1 MALLTGPKLRNC
13 TKCGKVFTSLRGEKL
28 CRECTDEAKEFE
40 QKVVEYI
47 RDNPGT
53 SMKEVMEATGAT
65 DKMLKRMMQEGIFS
79 NTGGGEDFM
88 YPCVGCGRPIRTGT
102 YCTDCL
108 GRLRNQTKKA
118 AESMQI
124 RIKEDRKMSTIE
136 RLDALAER
144 EFEKENRSANI
155 RRNFAQSLLKN
166 RNNS

>member
-13 TKCGKVFTSLRGEKL
+13 TKCGKVFTSIRGEKI
-28 CRECTDEAKEFE
+28 CRDCMDEAKEFE
-40 QKVVEYI
+40 QKVVQFI

-79 NTGGGEDFM
+79 NAGRGEDFM
-88 YPCVGCGRPIRTGT
+88 YPCVGCGRPIHTGT

-108 GRLRNQTKKA
+108 SRLRNQTKKA

-124 RIKEDRKMSTIE
+124 RVKDDRKMSTIE

-144 EFEKENRSANI
+144 EFEKESRAAGI
-155 RRNFAQSLLKN
+155 RRNFAQGLFKN
-166 RNNS
+166 R

>member
-1 MALLTGPKLRNC
+1 MALLSGPKLRNC
-13 TKCGKVFTSLRGEKL
+13 TKCGKVFTSIRGERL
-28 CRECTDEAKEFE
+28 CRDCMDEAKAFE

-53 SMKEVMEATGAT
+53 SLKDVMEATGAT

-79 NTGGGEDFM
+79 NSVQKGEDFM

-108 GRLRNQTKKA
+108 SRLRDQTRKA

-136 RLDALAER
+136 RLDAMAER
-144 EFEKENRSANI
+144 EFEKENRLSNI
-155 RRNFAQSLLKN
+155 RRNFAKGLFKDRS
-166 RNNS
+166 

>member
-28 CRECTDEAKEFE
+28 CRECMDEAKEFE

-53 SMKEVMEATGAT
+53 SMKEVMAATGAT

-79 NTGGGEDFM
+79 NSGGGENFM
-88 YPCVGCGRPIRTGT
+88 YPCVGCGRPIHAGT

-108 GRLRNQTKKA
+108 SRLRSETRKA

-144 EFEKENRSANI
+144 EFEKETRSSTL
-155 RRNFAQSLLKN
+155 RRNFSQTLLKN
-166 RNNS
+166 RQ